1 MTMRVLVTGASGF
14 LGSHIAEQLAEAGH
28 SVVALVRKSSNTKFL
43 SSLRGLDLATGS
55 VEDAASVRAAMKGID
70 AVIHSAGLVKAR
82 DEAEFFRTNTQGT
95 QNLLDAAREVAPGL
109 RRFVFVSS
117 LAAVGPSLDGR
128 AVAGDST
135 PRPVTHYGRSKLAA
149 ERLVRDAR
157 GQLPVTVIRPPM
169 IYGPRDNESFAFFQS
184 VSMRFLPYLGDG
196 KNTMSV
202 VYAADAASACIKA
215 IDADVPSGNAYFVDD
230 GSIYVWLDMLKDIE
244 RAVGKPALLRLSIP
258 FPIVR
263 GVATFNEV
271 MSKITGKA
279 AMLTRDKIAELS
291 APHWVCDSTDTR
303 KDLGWT
309 PKVAWPEGTRLAAKW
324 YRDNGWM

>member
-43 SSLRGLDLATGS
+43 SSLRGLELATGS
-55 VEDAASVRAAMKGID
+55 VEDATSVRAAMQGVD

-82 DEAEFFRTNTQGT
+82 NEDEFFRTNTDGT
-95 QNLLDAAREVAPGL
+95 RNMLSAAREVAPGL

-117 LAAVGPSLDGR
+117 LAAVGPSLDGLP
-128 AVAGDST
+128 VDGAGT
-135 PRPVTHYGRSKLAA
+135 PRPVTQYGRSKLAA
-149 ERLVRDAR
+149 ERLVLEAKD
-157 GQLPVTVIRPPM
+157 QLPVTVIRPPM

-202 VYAADAASACIKA
+202 VYAGDAASACIQA
-215 IDADVPSGNAYFVDD
+215 IDHDVPSGNAYFVDD
-230 GSIYVWLDMLKDIE
+230 GKVYVWLDMLKDIE
-244 RAVGKPALLRLSIP
+244 RAVGKAALVRLSIP
-258 FPIVR
+258 FPVVR
-263 GVATFNEV
+263 GAAMFNE
-271 MSKITGKA
+271 IIGKLTNKA
-279 AMLTRDKIAELS
+279 MMLTRDKLVELS
-291 APHWVCDSTDTR
+291 APHWVCDSSDTR
-303 KDLGWT
+303 RDLAWE
-309 PKVAWPEGTRLAAKW
+309 PKVSWEEGTRLSAKW

>member
-43 SSLRGLDLATGS
+43 SSLRGLELATGS
-55 VEDAASVRAAMKGID
+55 VEDAPSVRAAMKGVD

-82 DEAEFFRTNTQGT
+82 NEEEFFRTNTEGT
-95 QNLLDAAREVAPGL
+95 KNLLDAAKEVTPGL

-128 AVAGDST
+128 AVAGDSE
-135 PRPVTHYGRSKLAA
+135 PRPVTIYGRSKLAA
-149 ERLVRDAR
+149 ERLVRDAKAE
-157 GQLPVTVIRPPM
+157 LPVTVIRPPM

-184 VSMRFLPYLGDG
+184 VSMRFLPYLGNG

-202 VYAADAASACIKA
+202 IYAADAASACIKA
-215 IDADVPSGNAYFVDD
+215 IDSDVPSGNAYFVDD

-244 RAVGKPALLRLSIP
+244 RAVGKDAWVRLSIP
-258 FPIVR
+258 FPVIR
-263 GVATFNEV
+263 GAAMFNEV
-271 MSKITGKA
+271 MSKLTGKA
-279 AMLTRDKIAELS
+279 VMLTRDKLAELS
-291 APHWVCDSTDTR
+291 APHWVCDSSDTR
-303 KDLGWT
+303 RDLGWA
-309 PKVAWPEGTRLAAKW
+309 PKTSWEEGTRLSAKW

>member
-28 SVVALVRKSSNTKFL
+28 SVVALVRKSSNTKHL
-43 SSLRGLDLATGS
+43 SSLRGLELATGT

-82 DEAEFFRTNTQGT
+82 DEAEFHHINVDGT
-95 QNLLDAAREVAPGL
+95 RNLLDAAREVAPGL

-117 LAAVGPSLDGR
+117 LAAVGPSLDGKP
-128 AVAGDST
+128 VAADNA
-135 PRPVTHYGRSKLAA
+135 RPVTHYGRSKLAA
-149 ERLVRDAR
+149 ERLVRDAKD
-157 GQLPVTVIRPPM
+157 QLPVTVIRPPM

-202 VYAADAASACIKA
+202 VYASDAASACIKA
-215 IDADVPSGNAYFVDD
+215 IDSDVPSGNAYFVDD

-244 RAVGKPALLRLSIP
+244 KAVGKAALVRLSIP
-258 FPIVR
+258 FPVVR
-263 GVATFNEV
+263 GAAMFNELI
-271 MSKITGKA
+271 SKVTGKA
-279 AMLTRDKIAELS
+279 TMLTRDKLIELS
-291 APHWVCDSTDTR
+291 APHWVCDSSDTR
-303 KDLGWT
+303 RDLGWT
-309 PKVAWPEGTRLAAKW
+309 PKVSWAEGTKLAAKW
-324 YRDNGWM
+324 YQDNGWM